1 MGGHARIQTLLHRK
15 ESDMKTGRKFWLTIA
30 GLAMIGLAG
39 VGFYLKNQF
48 DTGLWMLVL
57 GAIPGIVGV
66 HAAANVVAKKGEQK

>member
-1 MGGHARIQTLLHRK
+1 
-15 ESDMKTGRKFWLTIA
+15 MKTGRKFWLTIA

-66 HAAANVVAKKGEQK
+66 HAAANVVAKKGEAK